1 MQQGGGGGHIQKG
14 QGVAPDLIP
23 FGVGT
28 AVLVHLRKFSP
39 KKPAVRAF

>member
-1 MQQGGGGGHIQKG
+1 MQQGGGGAHTERAGG
-14 QGVAPDLIP
+14 CSCLIP

>member
-1 MQQGGGGGHIQKG
+1 MQQGGGGTYRKDRGLL
-14 QGVAPDLIP
+14 LIP